1 MKSRWVATLCVLAL
15 LLPSAA
21 GSAPPQA
28 TLPPGLPASVTAPQ
42 AELPLRLFAPEARAR
57 SLKQAALSADA
68 IAVSGPIDVGRSGW
82 ADALWHIDP
91 ATMLYSLVFEARQGI
106 QILTPVW
113 CGDWLYWVEMYEDF
127 PGGWRIRS
135 WNGQSGRT
143 TLVREDPY
151 PESAI
156 VPALSTDGSRVYWYE
171 SGEDFPPPQPPY
183 QRLNMALHALTPNE
197 EEPQLLRRLDAQVDW
212 QPPRVTGGVLAV
224 GAYEQDR
231 WWVLAL
237 DIESD
242 TELARLERDI
252 MPMDVQSNG
261 QYMAWR
267 QAADFAE
274 DDEQRALGQQA
285 RDEED
290 PPLREHGFSGG
301 QLWLA
306 DLNNMGAEPMYID
319 AGVDALLLRPEGVYY
334 VTESRALCFY
344 SFELGRVLRLT
355 SHADYLPVLYAD
367 VDSNTLLA
375 LRAIDVGE
383 RIYYRAALID
393 VAALCGPG
401 WPLME

>member
-212 QPPRVTGGVLAV
+212 QPPQVTGGVLAV